1 MRGKWEITLAG
12 DWNDYGAE
20 EDGIL
25 KRAYLVGQQHAQFN
39 LRGQDYEYD
48 FKTMMQNNLQ
58 SGKEREIRAPRGMNA
73 PPKPLVPQGAV
84 VVIAVPQGVSSI
96 VIDGPN
102 NPGRKLTVAVPP
114 GAPKGFKMVV
124 PLPEK
129 GESVE
134 PVVQKQRG
142 HAMSTGSKLAV
153 GAAAVGALAIGG
165 VVLGEQ
171 LTDGAVSEC
180 AMPGTESAGDWA
192 ARAAENVTDWAAP
205 VVADI
210 GDCTTGAAADVG
222 DWATGAADDVGD

>member
-102 NPGRKLTVAVPP
+102 NPGRKLTDSGSASWGAQGLQDGSASARKGRVCGARRAEAEGPRHVYRQQVGCWCRRGRCACDWWGGLGRAV
-114 GAPKGFKMVV
+114 
-124 PLPEK
+124 
-129 GESVE
+129 
-134 PVVQKQRG
+134 
-142 HAMSTGSKLAV
+142 
-153 GAAAVGALAIGG
+153 
-165 VVLGEQ
+165 
-171 LTDGAVSEC
+171 D
-180 AMPGTESAGDWA
+180 
-192 ARAAENVTDWAAP
+192 
-205 VVADI
+205 
-210 GDCTTGAAADVG
+210 
-222 DWATGAADDVGD
+222 